1 MRRHAFTTS
10 GILSKVSAPAVC
22 AILLVSAISASPS
35 RGESGPPQLTLEDVN
50 VKQDG
55 AVKFVTLYQGSESRS
70 DFPVPR
76 FQPGQT
82 DDQVFRLYVDVDSI
96 QQLRFN
102 SFTFT
107 AYLADA
113 HAGGQKTYK
122 FQITGNPTGLFRDA
136 PVRVSFHVKSG
147 AAIATGII
155 EMPVYNA
162 KKTDLLLPDEQK
174 EPEYVSVSGTTPI
187 QIHMGNAPDSLG
199 IAVTDL
205 TVSEGCPKCWKR
217 VSSTVNEKNPLR
229 IETGTKASLPVEL
242 VPNSIP
248 ALLQGALVI
257 KPDLPHDTLSLTLTY
272 HTDPGGAD
280 RKQTIPVKIRFGPGL
295 LGLAMALL
303 AGISLGLAA
312 RYLLTGKL
320 GKDTEPAFHAI
331 LSALVLGLIAEVV
344 GVMMTSYGNSKLVI
358 FDLDIDPRQLFPA
371 FILAILVSGGS
382 AVLTW
387 MKSLF
392 GRTS

>member
-1 MRRHAFTTS
+1 M
-10 GILSKVSAPAVC
+10 
-22 AILLVSAISASPS
+22 
-35 RGESGPPQLTLEDVN
+35 N

-55 AVKFVTLYQGSESRS
+55 EVKFVTLYQGSENRA
-70 DFPVPR
+70 DFPTPQ
-76 FQPGQT
+76 FLLGQT
-82 DDQVFRLYVDVDSI
+82 DDQAYRLYVDVDSI

-102 SFTFT
+102 SFNFT

-113 HAGGQKTYK
+113 KAGALKAHR

-136 PVRVSFHVKSG
+136 PVKVSFHVKNG
-147 AAIATGII
+147 ATFATGSI

-162 KKTDLLLPDEQK
+162 KKTDLLQFEEQK

-187 QIHMGNAPDSLG
+187 DIHPGNAPDSLS
-199 IAVTDL
+199 IVVTDVA
-205 TVSEGCPKCWKR
+205 VSGSCPKCWKR
-217 VSSTVNEKNPLR
+217 LSSTVNEKNPLR
-229 IETGTKASLPVEL
+229 IETGAKASLPVDL
-242 VPNSIP
+242 IPNSIP

-280 RKQTIPVKIRFGPGL
+280 RKQTVPAKIRFGPGL
-295 LGLAMALL
+295 VGLALALL
-303 AGISLGLAA
+303 AGISLGLTA

-320 GKDTEPAFHAI
+320 GKDNERALHAI
-331 LSALVLGLIAEVV
+331 LSAVVFGLIAEVV

-382 AVLTW
+382 AVVTW
-387 MKSLF
+387 MKGLF
-392 GRTS
+392 GKTA